1 MLATEYLLVD
11 ISLINSAR
19 SDVSQL
25 NKHNLA
31 LEPACLASPKLR
43 KGARSRYTIS
53 YLTLI
58 SNCSLSETPGSC
70 KQP

>member
-11 ISLINSAR
+11 TSLIKSAR

-58 SNCSLSETPGSC
+58 SNYRPEVT
-70 KQP
+70 QPR